1 MSLGSPGRSWP
12 GRSAEGGRGPYTSLQ
27 EEGSEGRTTCM
38 GCRRLGTKRRRI
50 YSLLLGQLL
59 SVLIAGTAIS
69 SSLLA
74 ERGTSIPTTQSF
86 LNYALLTSYLVF
98 LRRRPPRVAW
108 WKYAVQAVIDVEAN
122 YMVSDF
128 TRAASCCRPPP
139 VHLAVNCGTLPFS
152 SRFSYAAGGTGVSLY
167 QHHQRDLAGL
177 LRHPLCHD
185 ALLSDPRKSV
195 SGLILLIPQLCR

>member
-1 MSLGSPGRSWP
+1 
-12 GRSAEGGRGPYTSLQ
+12 
-27 EEGSEGRTTCM
+27 M

-128 TRAASCCRPPP
+128 TRAASCCRPPS
-139 VHLAVNCGTLPFS
+139 VHLAINCGTLR
-152 SRFSYAAGGTGVSLY
+152 SRPVSRMPQVVLAYRYTSITSVTLLDCFAIPCAMMLSY
-167 QHHQRDLAGL
+167 
-177 LRHPLCHD
+177 
-185 ALLSDPRKSV
+185 
-195 SGLILLIPQLCR
+195 LILGSR